1 MIRLCFFEKNGRL
14 TGFTSQGHSGYAPI
28 GQDIVCA
35 MVSTGVMMAECAI
48 NDVAKAGAAVKVD
61 EKNTAVT
68 LFLPRN
74 LSPEQDHACQTV
86 LRGFYQTM
94 LEQSK
99 AYTKYLKVTL
109 ETTGDQPE
117 RRKTQL

>member
-14 TGFTSQGHSGYAPI
+14 TGFQSCGHSGYAPI

-35 MVSTGVMMAECAI
+35 MVSTGVMMAECVI
-48 NDVAKAGAAVKVD
+48 NDVAKAGAAVQVD

-68 LFLPRN
+68 LYLPKH
-74 LSPEQDHACQTV
+74 LSPEQENACQTV
-86 LRGFYQTM
+86 LRGFFQTM

-99 AYTKYLKVTL
+99 AYAKYLKVTMIQL
-109 ETTGDQPE
+109 TGE
-117 RRKTQL
+117 

>member
-1 MIRLCFFEKNGRL
+1 MIRLCFFEKDGRIV
-14 TGFTSQGHSGYAPI
+14 GFHSRGHSGYAPI

-48 NDVAKAGAAVKVD
+48 NDVAKAGAAVKID
-61 EKNTAVT
+61 EKNTEVT
-68 LFLPRN
+68 LFLPKR
-74 LSPEQDHACQTV
+74 LPPEAEIACQTI

-94 LEQSK
+94 REQSK
-99 AYTKYLKVTL
+99 AYAKYLEVKL

-117 RRKTQL
+117 RRKTQ